1 MKIVLA
7 DYILTMDKEN
17 RVIRKGAAVFDKK
30 IIEVSGDLE
39 ELQRKYSDFE
49 LIDGGENSVLMP
61 GLVNTH
67 IHLEFS
73 NNATD
78 LEYGSFMG
86 WLYSVMEKREELI
99 ESCSKECYDKTV
111 KSMLRSGTTAFGAVS
126 SYGFDMQSCVDAP
139 QKVVFYNEVIGSNP
153 AMVDGALADFTSRL
167 EKSLAHRSDRFFPG
181 VAVHSPHAVHPIL
194 AKKVL
199 GTARDRGL
207 PVTAHFMESRA
218 ERRWLDADTGE
229 FKPFFQQY
237 LKTETAVVRPKEFL
251 ELFEGVRTLFTH
263 CVQATGEEL
272 DMIDRLGAGIIHCP
286 VSNRLLGVGLLG
298 LEEVKNRE
306 IPYTLGTDG
315 LSSNYSVNLFKEL
328 RAALL
333 MHADLDLHLLAR
345 DLLRSVTVAA
355 SEALGINAGKI
366 APNRDADLIL
376 FKVPGGV
383 ETDGHLPMQVI
394 LHTSEVDEVFIDGER
409 Q

>member
-39 ELQRKYSDFE
+39 ALQKKYSDFE

-73 NNATD
+73 NNSTD
-78 LEYGSFMG
+78 LEYGSFLG

-99 ESCSKECYDKTV
+99 ESCSKECYDKTI
-111 KSMLRSGTTAFGAVS
+111 KTMLRSGTTAFGAVS

-139 QKVVFYNEVIGSNP
+139 QKVVFFNEVIGSNP
-153 AMVDGALADFTSRL
+153 AAVDGMLADFTSRL
-167 EKSLAHRSDRFFPG
+167 EKSLGHRSDKFFPG
-181 VAVHSPHAVHPIL
+181 VAVHSPHAVHPVL

-199 GTARDRGL
+199 GMAREKGL

-229 FKPFFQQY
+229 FKPFFQQF
-237 LKTETAVVRPKEFL
+237 LKTETAVVRPREFL
-251 ELFEGVRTLFTH
+251 ELFEGVQTLFTH

-286 VSNRLLGVGLLG
+286 VSNRLLGVGLLN

-333 MHADLDLHLLAR
+333 MHTELDLHLLAR
-345 DLLRSVTVAA
+345 DLLRSVTVTA
-355 SEALGINAGKI
+355 SRALG
-366 APNRDADLIL
+366 L
-376 FKVPGGV
+376 
-383 ETDGHLPMQVI
+383 
-394 LHTSEVDEVFIDGER
+394 
-409 Q
+409 